1 MRNPLRLKN
10 LGRRYWPWY
19 AIGLAV
25 LVFSRPTTA
34 AFAAGVALVVLGAGL
49 RTWGAGHLV
58 KNDELTISGPYAR
71 VRHPLYVGTLL
82 VGVGFGVIVGGALS
96 LAILPV
102 LMLWFFVS
110 YFPRKE
116 KSEAAR
122 LRAVHGAAF
131 DDYRAGVPALVPRLS
146 AWTPTPAARGD
157 ADATWSFDR
166 YSDNNELGTLLGLI
180 ACLVAFGLRAWGVL

>member
-1 MRNPLRLKN
+1 MKN
-10 LGRRYWPWY
+10 FGRRYWPWY

-34 AFAAGVALVVLGAGL
+34 AFVAGVALVVLGAGL

-116 KSEAAR
+116 RSESGR
-122 LRAVHGAAF
+122 LTELYGEGFVA
-131 DDYRAGVPALVPRLS
+131 YRAGVPALLPALRPWRPSHRLAGLS
-146 AWTPTPAARGD
+146 DPTLR
-157 ADATWSFDR
+157 WSVER
-166 YSDNNELGTLLGLI
+166 YSENNELGTLLALLAGVL
-180 ACLVAFGLRAWGVL
+180 AFGARTLLAG

>member
-1 MRNPLRLKN
+1 MKN
-10 LGRRYWPWY
+10 FGRRYWPWY

-34 AFAAGVALVVLGAGL
+34 AFVAGVALVVLGAGL

-116 KSEAAR
+116 RSESGR
-122 LRAVHGAAF
+122 LTELYGEGFVA
-131 DDYRAGVPALVPRLS
+131 YRAGVPALLPALRPWRPSHRLAGLS
-146 AWTPTPAARGD
+146 DPTLP
-157 ADATWSFDR
+157 WSVER
-166 YSDNNELGTLLGLI
+166 YSENNELGTLLALLAGVL
-180 ACLVAFGLRAWGVL
+180 AFGARTLLAG